1 MSARPPERAGGNS
14 REARAWNQL
23 LDYVASLT
31 PVIAPHGLTSRT
43 TRGTSVKPK
52 PGTGGGTGTAD
63 DNLTWL

>member
-1 MSARPPERAGGNS
+1 MPARLPERARGNS

-31 PVIAPHGLTSRT
+31 PVIAPNGLTSRT